1 MRAGLEPRGA
11 TPRQRRAK
19 RVEGAPTN
27 PPASCDA
34 ALDGLSEAHRTDAT
48 GDRARLRARRDR
60 EASSDAP
67 IKAHV
72 DGTEPVARDDSP
84 EGSPAGP
91 LSASELTASS
101 CSGGSSASE
110 DGDGS
115 AAVDE
120 SHGATGDANAP
131 RRDSRHANE
140 NARNRPRSDPDAP
153 RLALLTASPD
163 DEWPTVGLGAGA
175 KEGSARSAHTA
186 KNADWRCAGDWPCG
200 ACAHANSGWRE
211 RCARCGAEKNDFL
224 TAAAASASPSRV
236 AGSNLSAVDGVF
248 PPLPE
253 VPVPDDQPR
262 RRGETGAETSAETK
276 RSVFGGGPS
285 ATAGAPPEAI
295 SLEALERAF
304 AETAAA
310 ETAAAETNTHSD
322 FPSEMRDSKGNDDAR
337 VVATHATPHAPF
349 LWRDEADASR
359 DEDAP
364 LPPLPWA
371 TKTAAPGNGDASR
384 ESQAKDAEAA
394 SSLTSDPVDVSN
406 DVSNDDASHK
416 NTIPEMIEALRK
428 ALRLERDA
436 RDAAVRAGVAVARE
450 RDFDQLKALAENV
463 AAHASA
469 RLAADLEAR
478 FSETEQRRASLERR
492 LAEAERDAKR
502 HAASSASLAELAERL
517 ERRLERVAE
526 RCSALEGEKRK
537 TNRLNREALGKSFPS
552 AEEGSFDDARSTMED
567 QEDQEDQEDTEEQMN
582 EMNDGAHSADDASKQ
597 SELECGGL
605 PRRRDARI
613 PPPRNENAPPA
624 FRVAGETRTGGF
636 AKRTRS
642 TESVEDHGIYFE
654 AQPFGGGA
662 TAPVLTLK
670 PVGDVVRDEPCGAF
684 GGGTKHAEE
693 KDEKR
698 KPAPRA
704 RADAKKKPA
713 RRSRRMK
720 KTQTENAEANA
731 SAPDAD
737 IEGDIEGIAE
747 AIRAEDVAARE
758 RQFRERARARK
769 TKVSFANA
777 LDAKNALPLPKTWAR
792 PLPGFFDAAAAREAF
807 VRPS

>member
-27 PPASCDA
+27 PPASRDA

-48 GDRARLRARRDR
+48 GDRARLRARRGR

-67 IKAHV
+67 IEAHV

-120 SHGATGDANAP
+120 SHGATGDPNEP
-131 RRDSRHANE
+131 RRDARSRDANE

-153 RLALLTASPD
+153 RLALSTASPD
-163 DEWPTVGLGAGA
+163 DEWPAVGLGAGA

-211 RCARCGAEKNDFL
+211 RCARCGAEKNDSL
-224 TAAAASASPSRV
+224 VAAAATAASVSPSCV
-236 AGSNLSAVDGVF
+236 AGSNLSAYDGVF

-262 RRGETGAETSAETK
+262 RRGETGAETKRKSAETK

-285 ATAGAPPEAI
+285 ATAEAPPEAI

-310 ETAAAETNTHSD
+310 ETAAAETAAAETNTHSD
-322 FPSEMRDSKGNDDAR
+322 GSEMRVSKETDDDAR
-337 VVATHATPHAPF
+337 VVATHATHATHAPF

-371 TKTAAPGNGDASR
+371 TKTAEPGKNGDASR
-384 ESQAKDAEAA
+384 ESRSKEAEAFT

-406 DVSNDDASHK
+406 DVSNDDTSHTT
-416 NTIPEMIEALRK
+416 TIPEMIEALRK

-463 AAHASA
+463 AEHASA
-469 RLAADLEAR
+469 RVAADIEAR
-478 FSETEQRRASLERR
+478 FPETEQRRASLERR

-526 RCSALEGEKRK
+526 RCSALEGE
-537 TNRLNREALGKSFPS
+537 TNRLAREALGKSFPS
-552 AEEGSFDDARSTMED
+552 AEQGDAAHSTMED
-567 QEDQEDQEDTEEQMN
+567 QEDQEEE
-582 EMNDGAHSADDASKQ
+582 NDGAHSAHSAHSASKQ
-597 SELECGGL
+597 SELLAGGS
-605 PRRRDARI
+605 PHRRDAQRS
-613 PPPRNENAPPA
+613 PPRTNAPA
-624 FRVAGETRTGGF
+624 FRLAETRAPGF

-642 TESVEDHGIYFE
+642 VESVEDHGIYFE
-654 AQPFGGGA
+654 AQPFGGGV
-662 TAPVLTLK
+662 TAPVPALE
-670 PVGDVVRDEPCGAF
+670 PVGDSGIF
-684 GGGTKHAEE
+684 GVPRGGPARASDAEE
-693 KDEKR
+693 GR
-698 KPAPRA
+698 KTAPRA

-713 RRSRRMK
+713 RKPRRMK

-737 IEGDIEGIAE
+737 ACDILGIAE
-747 AIRAEDVAARE
+747 VIRAEDAALRE
-758 RQFRERARARK
+758 RQFRGRARARK

-777 LDAKNALPLPKTWAR
+777 LEAKNALPLPKTWAR

>member
-120 SHGATGDANAP
+120 SHGATGDRNEP
-131 RRDSRHANE
+131 RRDARSRDANE
-140 NARNRPRSDPDAP
+140 NARNRPRSDPNAP
-153 RLALLTASPD
+153 RLAISTASPD
-163 DEWPTVGLGAGA
+163 DEWPAVGLGAGA

-310 ETAAAETNTHSD
+310 ETAAAETN
-322 FPSEMRDSKGNDDAR
+322 
-337 VVATHATPHAPF
+337 ATHATHAPF

-364 LPPLPWA
+364 LPPLPWV
-371 TKTAAPGNGDASR
+371 TKTAGDENGDASR
-384 ESQAKDAEAA
+384 ESRTTEAATEAAEAA
-394 SSLTSDPVDVSN
+394 SSLTSDLVSNVSN
-406 DVSNDDASHK
+406 DVSNDDDSASHTN
-416 NTIPEMIEALRK
+416 NTIRREMIDALQK

-469 RLAADLEAR
+469 RVAADLEAR
-478 FSETEQRRASLERR
+478 FSETLFRNASLERR

-552 AEEGSFDDARSTMED
+552 AEEGDDGRLSTMED
-567 QEDQEDQEDTEEQMN
+567 QEDSTEDTEDTEDTEEQMN
-582 EMNDGAHSADDASKQ
+582 DGAYYSADASKQ

-613 PPPRNENAPPA
+613 PPPRNENAPPS
-624 FRVAGETRTGGF
+624 FRVAGETRTAGF

-654 AQPFGGGA
+654 AQPFGGGV

-670 PVGDVVRDEPCGAF
+670 PVADVVRDEPCGAF